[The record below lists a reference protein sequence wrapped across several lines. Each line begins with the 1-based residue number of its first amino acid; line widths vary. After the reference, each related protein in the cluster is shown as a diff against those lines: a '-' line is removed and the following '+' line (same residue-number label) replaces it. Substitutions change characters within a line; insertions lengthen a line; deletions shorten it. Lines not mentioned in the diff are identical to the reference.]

1 MKNFNSYVLV
11 GVLFI
16 FLQIIVIIRNLY
28 SDFIFFFWFCDFIP
42 IVLAI
47 AFFFKK
53 YHIVKGIVN
62 VGLFPQLIYMTGFIV
77 RIFFGISFFGGTDIF
92 LNYDTLMIF
101 FSILFH
107 LATLIAFSFTY
118 KIKPTRETLIYSL
131 LGLILIYFV
140 MIFFTAPIDDI
151 NYVFLLS
158 NFFGAKVFS
167 VFWIPITFLVVV
179 LPTQGFQYL
188 IYKYFGK

>member
-1 MKNFNSYVLV
+1 M
-11 GVLFI
+11 LFI
-16 FLQIIVIIRNLY
+16 FLQIIAIIRNLY

-42 IVLAI
+42 IILAI
-47 AFFFKK
+47 AFFSKK
-53 YHIVKGIVN
+53 YHIVKGIIN
-62 VGLFPQLIYMTGFIV
+62 VGLFPQLIYMTGFVV
-77 RIFFGISFFGGTDIF
+77 RIFFGISFFRGTDIF

-107 LATLIAFSFTY
+107 LATLIAFVFTY